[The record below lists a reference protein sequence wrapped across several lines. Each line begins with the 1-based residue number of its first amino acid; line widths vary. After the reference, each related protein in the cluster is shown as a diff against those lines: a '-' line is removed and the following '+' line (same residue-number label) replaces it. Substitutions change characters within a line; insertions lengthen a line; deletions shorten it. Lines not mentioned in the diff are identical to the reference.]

1 MNNSTNTGTRQ
12 ASATA
17 AAADTTD
24 TDDIQHRAFSRRRS
38 TTRLIAAILAGTM
51 LLPLS
56 ACGGSDTDTTA
67 LPSESTSAA
76 ATPSESSSSSET
88 TAPDASPSDN
98 ASAQSGTGSG
108 SSDASAAAV
117 DMLATLSVKG
127 RAPKTGYARTQF
139 GAAWSDV
146 DHNGCDTRNDILKR
160 DMTNVTFKYGTHDC
174 VVKTGTLNDPY
185 TGKTINF
192 VRGQYT
198 STAVQID
205 HVVALSDAWQK
216 GAQQLSAD
224 QRLQLANDPYNLLA
238 VDGPANQQKS
248 DSDAAS
254 WLPSNKSFRC
264 QYVARQIGVKHK
276 YALWVTQAEKDAMTN
291 VLSSCPGQTVPDGGG
306 VVASSST
313 ASQPT
318 QAAPAPA
325 QTTQAAPAPAP
336 APAQTQ
342 AAPAPTQQSGSD
354 VYYQNC
360 SAVRAAGKAPLYQG
374 QPGYSK
380 KLDRDGDGIAC
391 E

>member
-1 MNNSTNTGTRQ
+1 MKDSNGASVRRHTSITRGV
-12 ASATA
+12 
-17 AAADTTD
+17 
-24 TDDIQHRAFSRRRS
+24 FSRERS
-38 TTRLIAAILAGTM
+38 AIRLTAAILAGMM

-56 ACGGSDTDTTA
+56 ACGGSDTDVSA
-67 LPSESTSAA
+67 LSSESASTS
-76 ATPSESSSSSET
+76 ATPSESASPSET
-88 TAPDASPSDN
+88 PQSSASPSDD
-98 ASAQSGTGSG
+98 ASAQSDGNAG
-108 SSDASAAAV
+108 SSNASGAAV
-117 DMLATLSVKG
+117 DMLATLPVKG

-160 DMTNVTFKYGTHDC
+160 DMTNVTFKPGTHDC

-192 VRGQYT
+192 VRGQHT

-276 YALWVTQAEKDAMTN
+276 YALWVTQAEKDAMTS
-291 VLSSCPGQTVPDGGG
+291 VLSGCPGQTVPDGGG
-306 VVASSST
+306 VVAS
-313 ASQPT
+313 AQADSQPAQT
-318 QAAPAPA
+318 PEPD
-325 QTTQAAPAPAP
+325 QTTQAAP

-342 AAPAPTQQSGSD
+342 AAPAPAPAQQSGGD

-374 QPGYSK
+374 QPGYSR
-380 KLDRDGDGIAC
+380 KLDRDGDGVAC

>member
-1 MNNSTNTGTRQ
+1 MKDSNGASVRRHTSITRGV
-12 ASATA
+12 
-17 AAADTTD
+17 
-24 TDDIQHRAFSRRRS
+24 FSRERS
-38 TTRLIAAILAGTM
+38 AIRLTAAILAGMM

-56 ACGGSDTDTTA
+56 ACGGSDTDVSA
-67 LPSESTSAA
+67 LSSESASTS
-76 ATPSESSSSSET
+76 ATPSES
-88 TAPDASPSDN
+88 ASPSETPQSSESGSGDASSPSDGNAGASN
-98 ASAQSGTGSG
+98 ASG
-108 SSDASAAAV
+108 AAV
-117 DMLATLSVKG
+117 DMLATLPVKG

-160 DMTNVTFKYGTHDC
+160 DMTNVTFKPGTHDC

-192 VRGQYT
+192 VRGQHT

-216 GAQQLSAD
+216 GAQQLNAD

-276 YALWVTQAEKDAMTN
+276 YALWVTQAEKDAMTS
-291 VLSSCPGQTVPDGGG
+291 VLSGCPGQTVPDGGG
-306 VVASSST
+306 VVAS
-313 ASQPT
+313 AQADSQPAQT
-318 QAAPAPA
+318 PEPA
-325 QTTQAAPAPAP
+325 QTTQAAP

-342 AAPAPTQQSGSD
+342 AAPAPAPAQQSGGD

-374 QPGYSK
+374 QPGYSR
-380 KLDRDGDGIAC
+380 KLDRDGDGVAC

>member
-1 MNNSTNTGTRQ
+1 MKDSNGASVRRYTSITRGV
-12 ASATA
+12 
-17 AAADTTD
+17 
-24 TDDIQHRAFSRRRS
+24 FSRERS
-38 TTRLIAAILAGTM
+38 AIRLTAAILAGMM

-56 ACGGSDTDTTA
+56 ACGGSDTDVSA
-67 LPSESTSAA
+67 LSSESASTS
-76 ATPSESSSSSET
+76 ATPSES
-88 TAPDASPSDN
+88 ASPSETPQSSESGSGDASSPSDGNAGASN
-98 ASAQSGTGSG
+98 ASG
-108 SSDASAAAV
+108 AAV
-117 DMLATLSVKG
+117 DMLATLPVKG

-160 DMTNVTFKYGTHDC
+160 DMTNVTFKPGTHDC

-192 VRGQYT
+192 VRGQHT

-216 GAQQLSAD
+216 GAQQLNAD
-224 QRLQLANDPYNLLA
+224 QRLQLANDPYNLLS

-248 DSDAAS
+248 DSDASS
-254 WLPSNKSFRC
+254 WLPANKSFRC

-276 YALWVTQAEKDAMTN
+276 YALWVTQAEKDAMTS
-291 VLSSCPGQTVPDGGG
+291 VLSGCPGQTVPDGGG
-306 VVASSST
+306 VVAS
-313 ASQPT
+313 AQADSQPAQT
-318 QAAPAPA
+318 PEPA
-325 QTTQAAPAPAP
+325 QTTQAAP

-342 AAPAPTQQSGSD
+342 AAPAPAPAQQSGGD

-374 QPGYSK
+374 QPGYSR
-380 KLDRDGDGIAC
+380 KLDRDGDGVAC

>member
-1 MNNSTNTGTRQ
+1 MKDSNGASVRRYTSITRGV
-12 ASATA
+12 
-17 AAADTTD
+17 
-24 TDDIQHRAFSRRRS
+24 FSRERS
-38 TTRLIAAILAGTM
+38 AIRLTAAILAGMM

-56 ACGGSDTDTTA
+56 ACGGSDTDVSA
-67 LPSESTSAA
+67 LSSESASTS
-76 ATPSESSSSSET
+76 ATPSES
-88 TAPDASPSDN
+88 ASPSETPQSSESGSGDASSPSDGNAGASN
-98 ASAQSGTGSG
+98 ASG
-108 SSDASAAAV
+108 AAV
-117 DMLATLSVKG
+117 DMLATLPVKG

-160 DMTNVTFKYGTHDC
+160 DMTNVTFKPGTHDC

-192 VRGQYT
+192 VRGQHT

-216 GAQQLSAD
+216 GAQQLNAD

-276 YALWVTQAEKDAMTN
+276 YALWVTQAEKDAMTS
-291 VLSSCPGQTVPDGGG
+291 VLSGCPGQTVPDGGG
-306 VVASSST
+306 VVAS
-313 ASQPT
+313 AQADSQPAQT
-318 QAAPAPA
+318 PEPV
-325 QTTQAAPAPAP
+325 QTTQAAP

-342 AAPAPTQQSGSD
+342 AAPASAPAQQSGGD

-374 QPGYSK
+374 LPGYSR
-380 KLDRDGDGIAC
+380 KLDRDGDGVAC

>member
-1 MNNSTNTGTRQ
+1 MIKHVEEHHMSNSGGAGEHQYSNITRGV
-12 ASATA
+12 
-17 AAADTTD
+17 
-24 TDDIQHRAFSRRRS
+24 FSRGRS
-38 TTRLIAAILAGTM
+38 LTKLIAAILAGTM
-51 LLPLS
+51 LVPLS
-56 ACGGSDTDTTA
+56 ACGGSDSDTSA
-67 LPSESTSAA
+67 LSSDSASES
-76 ATPSESSSSSET
+76 ATPSES
-88 TAPDASPSDN
+88 ASPSETSESSASTSDD
-98 ASAQSGTGSG
+98 ASAQSDANSG
-108 SSDASAAAV
+108 SYNASGAAV
-117 DMLATLSVKG
+117 DMLATLPVKG

-160 DMTNVTFKYGTHDC
+160 DMTNVTFKSGTHDC

-192 VRGQYT
+192 VRGQHT

-216 GAQQLSAD
+216 GAQQLNAD

-291 VLSSCPGQTVPDGGG
+291 VLSGCPGQTVPDGGG
-306 VVASSST
+306 VAAS
-313 ASQPT
+313 AQADSQPV
-318 QAAPAPA
+318 QAPAPA
-325 QTTQAAPAPAP
+325 QTQAAPAPAP

-342 AAPAPTQQSGSD
+342 AAPAPAPAQQSGGD

-374 QPGYSK
+374 QPGYSR
-380 KLDRDGDGIAC
+380 KLDRDGDGVAC

>member
-76 ATPSESSSSSET
+76 ATPSESSSPSET

>member
-1 MNNSTNTGTRQ
+1 MKDSNGASVRRYTSITRGV
-12 ASATA
+12 
-17 AAADTTD
+17 
-24 TDDIQHRAFSRRRS
+24 FSRERS
-38 TTRLIAAILAGTM
+38 AIRLTAAILAGMM

-56 ACGGSDTDTTA
+56 ACGGSDTDVSA
-67 LPSESTSAA
+67 LSSESASTS
-76 ATPSESSSSSET
+76 ATPSES
-88 TAPDASPSDN
+88 ASPSETPQSSESGSGDASSPSDGNAGASN
-98 ASAQSGTGSG
+98 ASG
-108 SSDASAAAV
+108 AAV
-117 DMLATLSVKG
+117 DMLATLPVKG

-160 DMTNVTFKYGTHDC
+160 DMTNVTFKPGTHDC

-192 VRGQYT
+192 VRGQHT

-276 YALWVTQAEKDAMTN
+276 YALWVTQAEKDAMTS
-291 VLSSCPGQTVPDGGG
+291 VLSGCPGQTVPDGGG
-306 VVASSST
+306 VVAS
-313 ASQPT
+313 AQADSQPAQT
-318 QAAPAPA
+318 PEPV
-325 QTTQAAPAPAP
+325 QTTQAAP

-342 AAPAPTQQSGSD
+342 AAPASAPAQQSGGD

-374 QPGYSK
+374 QPGYSR
-380 KLDRDGDGIAC
+380 KLDRDGDGVAC

>member
-1 MNNSTNTGTRQ
+1 MNNSANAHARHDNDCNTPRGV
-12 ASATA
+12 
-17 AAADTTD
+17 
-24 TDDIQHRAFSRRRS
+24 FSRGRS
-38 TTRLIAAILAGTM
+38 LTKLIAAILAGTM
-51 LLPLS
+51 LLPVS
-56 ACGGSDTDTTA
+56 ACGGSDSEGSA
-67 LPSESTSAA
+67 LPSDSASA
-76 ATPSESSSSSET
+76 SATPSESASPSET
-88 TAPDASPSDN
+88 PEPSASPSDD
-98 ASAQSGTGSG
+98 ASAQSDANSESSNASG
-108 SSDASAAAV
+108 AAV
-117 DMLATLSVKG
+117 DMLATLPVKG

-160 DMTNVTFKYGTHDC
+160 DMTNVTFKPGTHDC

-192 VRGQYT
+192 VRGQHT

-216 GAQQLSAD
+216 GAQQLNAD

-306 VVASSST
+306 VVAS
-313 ASQPT
+313 AQADSQPVQT
-318 QAAPAPA
+318 PEPA

-342 AAPAPTQQSGSD
+342 AAPAPAPAQQSGGD

-374 QPGYSK
+374 QPGYSR

>member
-1 MNNSTNTGTRQ
+1 MKDSNGASVRRYTSITRGV
-12 ASATA
+12 
-17 AAADTTD
+17 
-24 TDDIQHRAFSRRRS
+24 FSRERS
-38 TTRLIAAILAGTM
+38 AIRLTAAILAGMM

-56 ACGGSDTDTTA
+56 ACGGSDTDVSA
-67 LPSESTSAA
+67 LSSESASTS
-76 ATPSESSSSSET
+76 ATPSES
-88 TAPDASPSDN
+88 ASPSETPQSSESGSGDASSPSDGNAGASN
-98 ASAQSGTGSG
+98 ASG
-108 SSDASAAAV
+108 AAV
-117 DMLATLSVKG
+117 DMLATLPVKG

-160 DMTNVTFKYGTHDC
+160 DMTNVTFKPGTHDC
-174 VVKTGTLNDPY
+174 VAKTGTLNDPY

-192 VRGQYT
+192 VRGQHT

-216 GAQQLSAD
+216 GAQQLNAD

-276 YALWVTQAEKDAMTN
+276 YALWVTQAEKDAMTS
-291 VLSSCPGQTVPDGGG
+291 VLSGCPGQTVPDGGG
-306 VVASSST
+306 VVAS
-313 ASQPT
+313 AQADSQPAQT
-318 QAAPAPA
+318 PEPV
-325 QTTQAAPAPAP
+325 QTTQAAP

-342 AAPAPTQQSGSD
+342 AAPAPAPAQQSGGD

-374 QPGYSK
+374 QPGYSR
-380 KLDRDGDGIAC
+380 KLDRDGDGVAC